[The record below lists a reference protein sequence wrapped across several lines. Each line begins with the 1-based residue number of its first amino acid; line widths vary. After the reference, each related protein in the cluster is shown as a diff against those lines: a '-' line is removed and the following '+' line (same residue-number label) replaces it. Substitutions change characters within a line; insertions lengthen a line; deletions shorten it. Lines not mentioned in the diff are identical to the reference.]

1 MPKSSASRIRVGLR
15 PSCLAVGVSLVFG
28 ILSGGIPAAYG
39 FTNLVFSDEFT
50 GSSSNVDLTKW
61 SFDLG
66 NSSTI
71 AGGGWGNDEK
81 QVYTSRT
88 NNAYVANGLLHV
100 IALNDQGGSTTPYS
114 SARLHTLGHFSATY
128 GRVEFRAK
136 LPANG
141 SYWWPALWM
150 LATNYSNGANG
161 INNTWPRCGEID
173 VVESMGSTPNKALGT
188 LHKDSTNSPGNDA
201 ASGGSFTFPPGDG
214 TTNFHTYVLSWASN
228 RISFAVDNTQYFSRV
243 PVNWSSSTGPSPAP
257 FNHPFYLLM
266 NLAVGGTFFAG
277 DPTVATINAA
287 STFPAEMDIDY
298 IRVYQDL
305 PTQAPLLGVIA
316 VSPTNGCLSGGTVIT
331 ITGTNF
337 VAGATVTVDGT
348 AATTTYVNTNTLTAV
363 TPSLSAGARN
373 VVVTNPDATT
383 STLVNG
389 FTYLAAPSS
398 FNGLS
403 SVTPAVGG
411 ATLTWST
418 AQGVS
423 PFTYRIYQATS
434 SGAEN
439 FASPILTTNSLSAF
453 ISPLSV
459 GSTCT
464 NTYFYVVRAVDA
476 CGHNDNNVVEQT
488 VQPLPTPLVFGGLTN
503 ATATVGGASLRWAAA
518 QGAIAPVTYQV
529 YESTS
534 SDVNSLT
541 NLVDQTG
548 NTSDTITSLDPGSNC
563 TNVYYFLVRA
573 VDNCNRPDNNQVIL
587 SAQPLG
593 APPVFAGLGSVTA
606 AINAATL
613 SWSAASG
620 GTPPL
625 TYNVFKATASGTE
638 NFVAPLLSTGA
649 LSVSV
654 PLYPG
659 SNSPITYFFVVR
671 AQAGCGLTESNLVE
685 QSIQPLLDPNGDQTG
700 HGIPN
705 SWLQQYGFSP
715 FDAVAATADSDGDGM
730 SNLQE
735 FLSGTDPTNSA
746 SFLHILSVAPQS
758 QNLLITWVGTGGFTN
773 IVQAAF
779 DLSGGYSNISG
790 NIILIGGPGS
800 ITNYLDLGA
809 ATNGSPRFYRIGL
822 VP

>member
-1 MPKSSASRIRVGLR
+1 MPLFPASCSRLRAWSAS
-15 PSCLAVGVSLVFG
+15 PAAA
-28 ILSGGIPAAYG
+28 ILSILFFWILSSGAPVAHG
-39 FTNLVFSDEFT
+39 FTNLVFSDEFN
-50 GSSSNVDLTKW
+50 GSSTNVDLTKW

-71 AGGGWGNDEK
+71 AGGGWGNQELET
-81 QVYTSRT
+81 YTGRT
-88 NNAYVANGLLHV
+88 NNAYVANGLLHIV
-100 IALNDQGGSTTPYS
+100 TLNDQGGGAPYS
-114 SARLHTLGHFSATY
+114 SARMHTLGKFSMTN
-128 GRVEFRAK
+128 GRVEFRTK
-136 LPANG
+136 LPAHG
-141 SYWWPALWM
+141 PYWWPAQWM
-150 LATNYSNGANG
+150 LATNYSGLANVT
-161 INNTWPRCGEID
+161 NQWPRCGEID
-173 VVESMGSTPNKALGT
+173 VMESKGSTPGDVLGT
-188 LHKDSTNSPGNDA
+188 LHKDSSGNPGADSPT
-201 ASGGSFTFPPGDG
+201 GGQFNFPTGDG
-214 TTNFHTYVLSWASN
+214 TTNFHMYSVLWYTN
-228 RISFAVDNTQYFSRV
+228 KISFAVDGSNVYETATS
-243 PVNWSSSTGPSPAP
+243 WSSSIGPFPTP
-257 FNHPFYLLM
+257 FNHPFYIIM
-266 NLAVGGTFFAG
+266 NLAVGGQFVGNPGT
-277 DPTVATINAA
+277 ATINSS
-287 STFPAEMDIDY
+287 STFPSEMDVDY
-298 IRVYQDL
+298 VRVYQDL

-316 VSPTNGCLSGGTVIT
+316 VSPTNACSNGGTVIT
-331 ITGTNF
+331 VTGTNF
-337 VAGATVTVDGT
+337 VAGATVTVGGT

-363 TPSLSAGARN
+363 TPPLTAGAKN
-373 VVVTNPDATT
+373 VVVKNPDATT

-389 FTYLAAPSS
+389 LTYLAAPSS
-398 FNGLS
+398 FGGLG

-418 AQGVS
+418 AQGIA
-423 PFTYRIYQATS
+423 PFTYQVYQATS

-439 FASPILTTNSLSAF
+439 FASPILATNSLSAF

-459 GSTCT
+459 GSNCT
-464 NTYFYVVRAVDA
+464 NAYFYVVRAVDN
-476 CGHNDNNVVEQT
+476 CGHSESNVIEQS

-503 ATATVGGASLRWAAA
+503 ATATVGGASLSWAAA
-518 QGAIAPVTYQV
+518 QGAIAPVTYRI
-529 YESTS
+529 YESAS

-541 NLVDQTG
+541 NLVDQTS
-548 NTSDTITSLDPGSNC
+548 NTSDTIGSLDPGSNC
-563 TNVYYFLVRA
+563 TNIYYFLVRA
-573 VDNCNRPDNNQVIL
+573 VDNCNRTDNNQVVL

-638 NFVAPLLSTGA
+638 NFGAPLLNTGA

-671 AQAGCGLTESNLVE
+671 AQAACGLGESNTVE

-715 FDAVAATADSDGDGM
+715 FDAAVATKDSDGDGM

-746 SFLHILSVAPQS
+746 SFLHILSVAPQA

-773 IVQAAF
+773 VVQAAF
-779 DLSGGYSNISG
+779 ALSGGYSNISD
-790 NIILIGGPGS
+790 NIILMGGAGS
-800 ITNYLDLGA
+800 VTNYLDIGA